1 MNTKKILGIF
11 ICMLVLTMIPVTAG
25 ATTEPEPE
33 TNNIGWTTIQGIL
46 LTRPKHLN
54 NGAVISFRCLF
65 VHYVA
70 QGIGQRTTGFRYL
83 GQEMVIPSNF
93 NGVLMNHM
101 IMGYCVGQ
109 LEI

>member
-11 ICMLVLTMIPVTAG
+11 ICMLVLTMIPASAG
-25 ATTEPEPE
+25 ATIEPEPE

-46 LTRPKHLN
+46 LTKPQHI
-54 NGAVISFRCLF
+54 NGGALISFRCVF

-70 QGIGQRTTGFRYL
+70 QGVAQRTTGFRYG
-83 GQEMVIPSNF
+83 GQLMVIPGNF
-93 NGVLMNHM
+93 NGILMNHM
-101 IMGYCVGQ
+101 ILGYCIGQ